1 MESVEINSNKS
12 ILIKSYKKRGGEKGG
27 RKSQPE
33 ASMKKKSELPTSQQ
47 NCNLSPD
54 QCKIPASILP
64 SHHHVRTTKNNR
76 YGTLSFLLIFI

>member
-1 MESVEINSNKS
+1 MGSVEINSNKS
-12 ILIKSYKKRGGEKGG
+12 ILIKLYKKREGAKGG

-33 ASMKKKSELPTSQQ
+33 ANMKKKSELPTGQQ
-47 NCNLSPD
+47 NRNLSPD

-64 SHHHVRTTKNNR
+64 SHSHVRTTKNNH